1 MLINEKKIK
10 KVIKFLIK
18 NSKKR
23 VGVHFYDALFLVF
36 SYFCV
41 CITYKTAYIFLLKH
55 YRKIFPNMI
64 YEKLEVIEKLAAQL
78 QQVIADLRHENSVLK
93 EINQQ
98 LRSKNLNQAIEI
110 SSLEEQL
117 MALQAIG
124 KSNIYS
130 LTTIKQQGTEGVA
143 QAQPST
149 TDPQRKL
156 RNKAIEA
163 EKPQKAVRK
172 PRKTSS
178 IDLLEPE
185 ETNSAAVYA
194 IEEMA

>member
-1 MLINEKKIK
+1 
-10 KVIKFLIK
+10 
-18 NSKKR
+18 
-23 VGVHFYDALFLVF
+23 
-36 SYFCV
+36 
-41 CITYKTAYIFLLKH
+41 
-55 YRKIFPNMI
+55 MI

-143 QAQPST
+143 QAQPNT
-149 TDPQRKL
+149 TDTPRKP

-163 EKPQKAVRK
+163 EKPQKTVRK
-172 PRKTSS
+172 PRKTPS
-178 IDLLEPE
+178 IDLLAPE
-185 ETNSAAVYA
+185 EVSSAATYE
-194 IEEMA
+194 IEAMA